1 MVDPPSNNF
10 IVTVTH
16 ASTSARVVDARISRH
31 VHRGVDDAGVATT
44 ITIWSDG
51 RTGAVTSGKT
61 EAEQNLNRRA
71 VIYVVP

>member
-1 MVDPPSNNF
+1 M
-10 IVTVTH
+10 
-16 ASTSARVVDARISRH
+16 VDARISRH

-44 ITIWSDG
+44 ITIWSYG